1 MTLPPAW
8 KRPIKVHRWPWPSNI
23 EEAAVRVKLH
33 SLYLL
38 ISFHVSLPSPPPL
51 SSFVFVYRPLWYCS
65 TGHRGVCTEKGWAKQ
80 TGYKKSGG
88 GKWGI
93 KYTLCWPAKWPGET
107 EEAGGTME
115 NRKIWHR
122 CKNKGMRRKRLL
134 DMISELAS
142 HRLYATCYFL

>member
-38 ISFHVSLPSPPPL
+38 IRSHF
-51 SSFVFVYRPLWYCS
+51 FVYRPLWYCS
-65 TGHRGVCTEKGWAKQ
+65 TGHWGVCTEEGRAKQ
-80 TGYKKSGG
+80 AGYKKPRG
-88 GKWGI
+88 GKWGF
-93 KYTLCWPAKWPGET
+93 KDMLCWPAKWPGET

-115 NRKIWHR
+115 NGKIWQLHQ
-122 CKNKGMRRKRLL
+122 NKGMKWTGFLNVT
-134 DMISELAS
+134 SELPS
-142 HRLYATCYFL
+142 PDICTTSYFL